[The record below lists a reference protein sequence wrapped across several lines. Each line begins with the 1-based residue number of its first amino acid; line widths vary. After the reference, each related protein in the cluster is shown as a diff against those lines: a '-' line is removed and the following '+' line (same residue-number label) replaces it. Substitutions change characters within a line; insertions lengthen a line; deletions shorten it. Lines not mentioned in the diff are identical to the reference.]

1 MTDKHLNYSDEHLNA
16 YLDNELAGEERT
28 HLIEEL
34 RDNDDL
40 RQRVCKLEQVRNMV
54 SIAYHDLPEPQHKIE
69 THSRRFSSYA
79 SVAASVLILFGLI
92 AGWFGHATFQQSDKS
107 LVQLADNVLIN
118 KPVGSVEPWK
128 VLLHVTSDDP
138 YRLNV
143 LLNETENILR
153 EFEDKQQKVAIQI
166 LANGKGLNMLRN
178 DKSHYAKRI
187 NDLQSNYNNLVF
199 MACAKAIAR
208 VQEKTG
214 AAVPLLPNTKIAPS
228 ALSETLNRQRDGW
241 TYIKI

>member
-1 MTDKHLNYSDEHLNA
+1 MKDNQNSYSDEHLNA

-28 HLIEEL
+28 RLIEAL

-69 THSRRFSSYA
+69 TQSRRFSSYA
-79 SVAASVLILFGLI
+79 SIAASVLVVFGLI
-92 AGWFGHATFQQSDKS
+92 GGWFGHAAYQQGDKS

-118 KPVGSVEPWK
+118 KPVGTAKPWK

-138 YRLNV
+138 YRLDS

-153 EFEDKQQKVAIQI
+153 EYEGKQQKVAIQI

-178 DKSHYAKRI
+178 DKSPYAKRI
-187 NDLQSNYNNLVF
+187 ADMQSNYNNLVF

-208 VQEKTG
+208 VQQTTG
-214 AAVPLLPNTKIAPS
+214 QAVPLLPNTKIAPS
-228 ALSETLNRQRDGW
+228 ALSEALNRQREGW

>member
-1 MTDKHLNYSDEHLNA
+1 MKDKQFSYSDEHLNA

-28 HLIEEL
+28 RLIEEL
-34 RDNDDL
+34 RDNDEL

-54 SIAYHDLPEPQHKIE
+54 SIAYHDLPEPQNKIE
-69 THSRRFSSYA
+69 SQSRRFFSYA
-79 SVAASVLILFGLI
+79 SVAASIFVVLGLLV
-92 AGWFGHATFQQSDKS
+92 GWFGHTVYQQNYKS
-107 LVQLADNVLIN
+107 LVQMADNVLTN
-118 KPVGSVEPWK
+118 TPAGSVKPWK

-153 EFEDKQQKVAIQI
+153 EYQDKHQKVAIQI
-166 LANGKGLNMLRN
+166 LANGKGLNLLRD
-178 DKSHYAKRI
+178 DKSPYAKRI
-187 NDLQSNYNNLVF
+187 AKLQSDYDNLVF

-208 VQEKTG
+208 VQQRTG
-214 AAVPLLPNTKIAPS
+214 KSVPLLPDTRIAPS
-228 ALSETLNRQRDGW
+228 AVGEVLKRQREGW

>member
-1 MTDKHLNYSDEHLNA
+1 MKENHLNYSDEHLNA

-54 SIAYHDLPEPQHKIE
+54 SIAYHDLPEPKLKVESQSKF
-69 THSRRFSSYA
+69 FSSYA
-79 SVAASVLILFGLI
+79 SIAASVLVVFGLI
-92 AGWFGHATFQQSDKS
+92 GGWFGHAAFQQSDKS

-118 KPVGSVEPWK
+118 KPVGSEKPWK

-153 EFEDKQQKVAIQI
+153 EFEGKQQKVAIQI

-178 DKSHYAKRI
+178 DKSPYAKRI
-187 NDLQSNYNNLVF
+187 SKLQSDYNNLVF

-214 AAVPLLPNTKIAPS
+214 QAVPLLPNTKIAPS
-228 ALSETLNRQRDGW
+228 AINESLNRQREGW